1 MPCSRVETV
10 PEAWAPDAPV
20 SSPAGRPGAA
30 QVGSGAG
37 SRDKPLKPV
46 LCEICAPHSTP
57 STAILR
63 GRDLAPPTSPPAP
76 RPSPPSFRPLR
87 GPPRTVLGRGHLL
100 ALPLQVSASTPP
112 TIGLIPLSSKDPSPN
127 ARLAQVHLGAHARDT
142 NAFPSWDSS
151 PSRVTRLL
159 TRLPSCPPTPPAGC
173 THAGRG
179 SSAFSRSR
187 AQPGVRT
194 LAETGSGGTEGA
206 VGGGVAPDSRGAAPA
221 GGRAR
226 KRPRHDRRGNQAE
239 SKF

>member
-159 TRLPSCPPTPPAGC
+159 TRLPSCPPTPPAGW

-206 VGGGVAPDSRGAAPA
+206 VGGGGARLAGCCSGRRPSPEASATRQAWESSR
-221 GGRAR
+221 
-226 KRPRHDRRGNQAE
+226 K
-239 SKF
+239 